1 MKKLNPFY
9 YFFLIILIL
18 SVLLGLMSCGKPTKS
33 TTQTIVL
40 DSISKDKLTKNGL
53 NKPLNTYFCENITVN
68 NYTTEADIKDILFY
82 HNVLIGILVLVVM
95 LLVAVIYFKVILNI
109 NLKL

>member
-18 SVLLGLMSCGKPTKS
+18 SVITGLISCSKPTKPI
-33 TTQTIVL
+33 THTIVL

-68 NYTTEADIKDILFY
+68 NYNTDTDVKDILFY
-82 HNVLIGILVLVVM
+82 HNMIIGILVLVVI
-95 LLVAVIYFKVILNI
+95 LLTAVIYFKVILNI